1 MSTEHA
7 PTFRLADLTIGSWVL
22 PIKGSRWGWCPCCE
36 KPTVA
41 WAAAVI
47 GLNPSTRYGDT
58 RVALDMYVPCGCVA
72 VGTALRGRLHI
83 ADVTRVMLEME

>member
-1 MSTEHA
+1 MSAEHA
-7 PTFRLADLTIGSWVL
+7 PTFRLADLTVGSWVL

-36 KPTVA
+36 KTTVA

-47 GLNPSTRYGDT
+47 GLNPSTRYDDNHM
-58 RVALDMYVPCGCVA
+58 ALDMYVPCGCVA

-83 ADVTRVMLEME
+83 ADVTRVMLEVE